1 MNRIIL
7 IGNGF
12 DLAHGLETSYK
23 NFIDDYWNGFMNH
36 CFRQDVTY
44 ISGIYE
50 YDCITL
56 NMRLSR
62 RTISD
67 LFYEESKKRIF
78 NLPNKQF
85 ISFNQFKEQINEL
98 NKELNPEQ
106 KIKFNISNRFLLHLL
121 EEFNKEVG
129 WVDIENEY
137 YKFLIYQFNDRGFSN
152 HYRYENINSLNDDY
166 SYIKGKL
173 DEYLYNVINK
183 TEILKSEQ
191 IQKIIYS
198 SILLKDFTDVGKESI
213 ASGEYWKVKRDRE
226 GIDDGRYEYLSRKTR
241 PRLSNY
247 ENYSG
252 DELKDCILSDLENEE
267 IADEYFDLNPSE
279 ILFLNFNYTDI
290 EKHYSF
296 NDDFCIETIH
306 IHGEINNT
314 QNPIIF
320 GYGDELEENYRKL
333 EDLQDNAYLENIKS
347 VKYLETDNYKKMLN
361 FINSNKYQI
370 IILGHSCGN
379 SDRTLLNTLFE
390 HENCVSIKPYYYQY
404 KDKKNGEIK
413 DNYSDIVRNISRSF
427 TDKKSMRDKV
437 VNKTFAD
444 WFSSDIKE

>member
-12 DLAHGLETSYK
+12 DLAHGLKTSYK
-23 NFIDDYWNGFMNH
+23 NFIDDYWNGFIEY
-36 CFRQDVTY
+36 CFSQDNFNST
-44 ISGIYE
+44 GTYE
-50 YDCITL
+50 YDCI
-56 NMRLSR
+56 RLSGYMMR
-62 RTISD
+62 N
-67 LFYEESKKRIF
+67 LFREESKQRIY
-78 NLPNKQF
+78 NLTNKQF
-85 ISFNQFKEQINEL
+85 ISFNQFKVQIDEL
-98 NKELNPEQ
+98 NKEFKLD
-106 KIKFNISNRFLLHLL
+106 KIKFNIRNRFILHLL
-121 EEFNKEVG
+121 EKSNKEMG

-137 YKFLIYQFNDRGFSN
+137 YKFLIFQFIEVSDGNYS
-152 HYRYENINSLNDDY
+152 YENIDALNDDY
-166 SYIKGKL
+166 NHIKEKLNEYIS
-173 DEYLYNVINK
+173 NVINK

-191 IQKIIYS
+191 IQQIIYS

-213 ASGEYWKVKRDRE
+213 ASDEYWKVIRDRE
-226 GIDDGRYEYLSRKTR
+226 GTNDGRYEQLSLKTR
-241 PRLSNY
+241 PLLSNY
-247 ENYSG
+247 ENYSEK
-252 DELKDCILSDLENEE
+252 ELKYCILSDLEKEE
-267 IADEYFDLNPSE
+267 IANEYFDLKPSE

-296 NDDFCIETIH
+296 NDDFKIETIH
-306 IHGEINNT
+306 IHGELNNS

-320 GYGDELEENYRKL
+320 GYGDELEENYSKL
-333 EDLQDNAYLENIKS
+333 ENLQDNAYLENIKS
-347 VKYLETDNYKKMLN
+347 VKYLETDNYKQMLN
-361 FINSNKYQI
+361 FINSDKYQI

-437 VNKTFAD
+437 VNKTFTH

>member
-23 NFIDDYWNGFMNH
+23 NFIDDYWSGFIEY
-36 CFRQDVTY
+36 CFNQDRLN
-44 ISGIYE
+44 SFRFYE

-56 NMRLSR
+56 DMRLSR
-62 RTISD
+62 YAFSD
-67 LFYEESKKRIF
+67 LFREESEKRIL
-78 NLPNKQF
+78 NLPNKQL
-85 ISFNQFKEQINEL
+85 ISFFEFNQKIDKLNNEL
-98 NKELNPEQ
+98 NLVQ
-106 KIKFNISNRFLLHLL
+106 KIQFSVNNKFLKRLL
-121 EEFNKEVG
+121 EKSNKEVG

-137 YKFLIYQFNDRGFSN
+137 YKFLINMLNKG
-152 HYRYENINSLNDDY
+152 INSGYYYVSITALNDDY
-166 SYIKGKL
+166 NHIKEKL
-173 DEYLYNVINK
+173 KDYLNIVINK

-198 SILLKDFTDVGKESI
+198 SILLKDFIDVGKESI
-213 ASGEYWKVKRDRE
+213 ASDEYWKVKRDRE
-226 GIDDGRYEYLSRKTR
+226 GSDDVRYKQLSVKTR

-252 DELKDCILSDLENEE
+252 NELKGCILSDLEKEE
-267 IADEYFDLNPSE
+267 IANEYFDLKLSE

-296 NDDFCIETIH
+296 NDDFKIERIH
-306 IHGEINNT
+306 IHGELNNT
-314 QNPIIF
+314 QSPIIF
-320 GYGDELEENYRKL
+320 GYGDELEENYSKL
-333 EDLQDNAYLENIKS
+333 ENLQDNAYLENIKS
-347 VKYLETDNYKKMLN
+347 VKYLETDNYKQMLN
-361 FINSNKYQI
+361 FINSDKYQI

-404 KDKKNGEIK
+404 KDKKNGETK
-413 DNYSDIVRNISRSF
+413 DNYSDIVRNISRNF

-437 VNKTFAD
+437 VNKTYTD
-444 WFSSDIKE
+444 WFSNDIRE